1 MVKKG
6 IISNINLDR
15 WTAEVI
21 IPELDN
27 VVTPMI
33 PIAREISFGDI
44 AIGSAIGLNCVVAL
58 FSENFAD
65 GAVISIF

>member
-1 MVKKG
+1 MLKKG
-6 IISNINLDR
+6 IISNVNVDR

-33 PIAREISFGDI
+33 PISREISPLSLLVGKK
-44 AIGSAIGLNCVVAL
+44 CVVAL
-58 FSENFAD
+58 FSDNFAD
-65 GAVISIF
+65 GAVISMI

>member
-6 IISNINLDR
+6 VISVVDSVAH
-15 WTAEVI
+15 TAEVI

-33 PIAREISFGDI
+33 PLSKEISIEQVTVG
-44 AIGSAIGLNCVVAL
+44 AKCVVAL
-58 FSENFAD
+58 FSSNFAD
-65 GAVISIF
+65 GAIISII

>member
-6 IISNINLDR
+6 IISVLDSEKR
-15 WTAEVI
+15 TAEVI

-33 PIAREISFGDI
+33 PISREIAINGVKVGDK
-44 AIGSAIGLNCVVAL
+44 CVIAL
-58 FSENFAD
+58 FSDSFAD
-65 GAVISIF
+65 GAVISMI

>member
-6 IISNINLDR
+6 IVSVIDVNSR
-15 WTAEVI
+15 TAEVI

-33 PIAREISFGDI
+33 PISKGISDEYMEVGAR
-44 AIGSAIGLNCVVAL
+44 CVVAL
-58 FSENFAD
+58 FSDNFAD
-65 GAVISIF
+65 GAVIAII